1 MCGARHLRY
10 SGFGA
15 ALTGCGEKLV
25 STQNS
30 DPTPNTYLPRPLGGS
45 AAYLKLTSRGQ
56 VTRRFQLCALWAEA
70 TQRKLHG
77 FHPKPSPAA
86 YLPTAHA
93 ADLGE
98 VFSPP

>member
-1 MCGARHLRY
+1 MSGALHQHY

-25 STQNS
+25 FTQDS
-30 DPTPNTYLPRPLGGS
+30 DPTPSTRLPRPLGGS
-45 AAYLKLTSRGQ
+45 AADLKLTSR
-56 VTRRFQLCALWAEA
+56 RFKFCALWTEA

-77 FHPKPSPAA
+77 SHPKPILAA

-98 VFSPP
+98 VFSPQ